1 MTDDGMQIRF
11 GDQHIVCPCGMSV
24 EWIIERWKR
33 CFELTRGQQTVIDL
47 LFHGH

>member
-1 MTDDGMQIRF
+1 MIPGIEIQF
-11 GDQHIVCPCGMSV
+11 GDQYCVTPCGLSI

-33 CFELTRGQQTVIDL
+33 VKTLTRGQQTVIDL